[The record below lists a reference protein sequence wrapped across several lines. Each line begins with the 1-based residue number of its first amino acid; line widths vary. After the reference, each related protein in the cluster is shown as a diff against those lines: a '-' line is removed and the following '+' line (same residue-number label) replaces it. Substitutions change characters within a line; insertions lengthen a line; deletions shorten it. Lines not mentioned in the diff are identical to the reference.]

1 MGAFKARGLA
11 LRETNVGEADRLVT
25 LLLKGRGKLT
35 VSARGARKVK
45 SKYLAAARPFC
56 YADYTVY
63 AGAGFNTLASADV
76 IDNFFGVAEDYEKLC
91 AGAYFLEL
99 AEKTVMEDMPCDDLL
114 YLLLVTLKTLE
125 KGTRPAEFIRCV
137 FEIKFMQLCGY
148 APATEAC
155 AECGAE
161 DGLIFFGAYGAVCG
175 RCAKE
180 HGAAQASAGLLKAV
194 GYILES
200 DIKNVYMFNTDDNTA
215 AELKRA
221 AKTLFNAHSDAR
233 LKSERF
239 LR

>member
-1 MGAFKARGLA
+1 VGAFKARGLA

-56 YADYTVY
+56 YADYTIY

-76 IDNFFGVAEDYEKLC
+76 IDNFFGVAGDYDKLC

-99 AEKTVMEDMPCDDLL
+99 IEKTVMEDMPCDDLL

-125 KGTRPAEFIRCV
+125 KGTRPVEFIRNA

-148 APATEAC
+148 SPATEAC
-155 AECGAE
+155 AECGASG
-161 DGLIFFGAYGAVCG
+161 GLLYFGAYGAVCG

-180 HGAAQASAGLLKAV
+180 YGAAQVSAGLLKAV

-215 AELKRA
+215 AELKNA
-221 AKTLFNAHSDAR
+221 SKTLIAAHSDAR
-233 LKSERF
+233 PKSERF